1 MARRSDASTSFDLAS
16 LEAAA
21 AAAAAVIRQEP
32 WHEPGAWCQTGN
44 RLVQVAAGTSTVS
57 FAVLLQQDTAWDSGW
72 SRGPA
77 AASWHKQPCTFR
89 QPHLYFCTLKHTV
102 SVPNFS

>member
-21 AAAAAVIRQEP
+21 AAAAAAVIRQEP
-32 WHEPGAWCQTGN
+32 WHEPGARCQIGN
-44 RLVQVAAGTSTVS
+44 RLVQVAAGTSAVS

-72 SRGPA
+72 SRGTCSCVLA
-77 AASWHKQPCTFR
+77 QA
-89 QPHLYFCTLKHTV
+89 TLH
-102 SVPNFS
+102 F